1 MKDIKAA
8 VFDMDGLMFDTEKL
22 WLDSVMKTNDVYGY
36 NVPMDLAMECVGKR
50 KDYTKLRLKEVL
62 GDDFDADKFREFN
75 VRFMEE
81 DVKKN
86 GLKIKKGLAELLE
99 YLMVNGIKVA
109 IASSS
114 SNDEI
119 KNRFKEANMSLIY
132 FDSIIGGELVSEP
145 KPHPQ
150 IYLKSC
156 EALNVKPEE
165 AIALED
171 SEYGIIAASKAGMKV
186 ILIPD
191 VKMPSEETQK
201 LVYRKFDNLLE
212 VISLFEE

>member
-36 NVPMDLAMECVGKR
+36 NVPMELAMECVGKR

-75 VRFMEE
+75 VYFMEE

>member
-22 WLDSVMKTNDVYGY
+22 WLDSVMKTNEVYGY

-62 GDDFDADKFREFN
+62 GDDFDADKFRELN

>member
-1 MKDIKAA
+1 
-8 VFDMDGLMFDTEKL
+8 
-22 WLDSVMKTNDVYGY
+22 
-36 NVPMDLAMECVGKR
+36 
-50 KDYTKLRLKEVL
+50 
-62 GDDFDADKFREFN
+62 
-75 VRFMEE
+75 
-81 DVKKN
+81 
-86 GLKIKKGLAELLE
+86 
-99 YLMVNGIKVA
+99 
-109 IASSS
+109 
-114 SNDEI
+114 
-119 KNRFKEANMSLIY
+119 MSLIY
-132 FDSIIGGELVSEP
+132 FDSIIGGELVNEP

-191 VKMPSEETQK
+191 VKMPSLETQK

>member
-22 WLDSVMKTNDVYGY
+22 WLDSVMKTNEVYGY
-36 NVPMDLAMECVGKR
+36 NVPMELAMECVGKR

-62 GDDFDADKFREFN
+62 GDDFDADKFRELN
-75 VRFMEE
+75 VYFMEE

>member
-22 WLDSVMKTNDVYGY
+22 WLDSVMKTNEVYGY
-36 NVPMDLAMECVGKR
+36 NVPMELAMECVGKR

-62 GDDFDADKFREFN
+62 GDDFDSDKFREIN
-75 VRFMEE
+75 VHFMEK

-86 GLKIKKGLAELLE
+86 GLKVKKGLVELLE
-99 YLMVNGIKVA
+99 YLVVNGVKVA

-114 SNDEI
+114 SNEEI
-119 KNRFKEANMSLIY
+119 KNRFKEAHMSLIY
-132 FDSIIGGELVSEP
+132 FDSIIGGELVNEP

-191 VKMPSEETQK
+191 VKMPSLETQK